1 MINGLLYKLIFFILG
16 IVGVCLFNLLGIG
29 EADISKIPVL
39 GKGVSSFVVR
49 EYTGK
54 AFAVYDGDTFKLK
67 LADGS
72 VLKVRMYG
80 IDAPEKKQDFGRVSQ
95 RKLSELIENKEV
107 LLKVYSEDKYGR
119 KVSKVFAD
127 GVDVNGE
134 MLKSG
139 LAWHYKQYSND
150 LDYARFEEE
159 ARRNRLGLWKQG
171 RAVSPWDW
179 RKAVQ

>member
-1 MINGLLYKLIFFILG
+1 MINRLLYRLKFLVSGVIGGLLFNFLG
-16 IVGVCLFNLLGIG
+16 NG

-39 GKGVSSFVVR
+39 NKVAPTSVVR

-72 VLKVRMYG
+72 ILKVRMYG

-171 RAVSPWDW
+171 RAVPPWDW